1 MTCISKKF
9 LVYYIHKIR
18 MRKKVKI
25 PMNYNDIVARIK
37 KGEDPEAIVKE
48 FTDNM
53 NKAQAEMAAAK
64 EAAAKNEAKSKK
76 MDEISIAI
84 AHALN
89 EYAVVAG
96 IPDVKLRGAEVRSI
110 LDEFLPV
117 IEQFKNVKIH
127 VAKAEPKK
135 MKSID
140 DVFTDFFKSM
150 GI

>member
-1 MTCISKKF
+1 
-9 LVYYIHKIR
+9 
-18 MRKKVKI
+18 
-25 PMNYNDIVARIK
+25 MNYEEIIARIQ

-53 NKAQAEMAAAK
+53 NKAQAEVAAAK
-64 EAAAKNEAKSKK
+64 EAKAKNEAKSKK
-76 MDEISIAI
+76 MDEISMAI

-117 IEQFKNVKIH
+117 IEQFKDINVH
-127 VAKAEPKK
+127 VAKVNPKK
-135 MKSID
+135 TKSVD

>member
-1 MTCISKKF
+1 
-9 LVYYIHKIR
+9 
-18 MRKKVKI
+18 
-25 PMNYNDIVARIK
+25 MNYNDIVARIK
-37 KGEDPEAIVKE
+37 KGETPESIVKE

-53 NKAQAEMAAAK
+53 NKAQKEIAAEAEAAK
-64 EAAAKNEAKSKK
+64 ASEAKSKK
-76 MDEISIAI
+76 MDEISMAI

-89 EYAVVAG
+89 EYAIVAG

-117 IEQFKNVKIH
+117 IEQFKNIKVH

>member
-1 MTCISKKF
+1 
-9 LVYYIHKIR
+9 
-18 MRKKVKI
+18 
-25 PMNYNDIVARIK
+25 MNYEEIIARIQ
-37 KGEDPEAIVKE
+37 KGENPEAIVKE

-53 NKAQAEMAAAK
+53 NKAQAEVAAAK
-64 EAAAKNEAKSKK
+64 EAEAKNEAKSKK

-117 IEQFKNVKIH
+117 IESLKNVKVH
-127 VAKAEPKK
+127 VAEANPKK
-135 MKSID
+135 TKSID

>member
-1 MTCISKKF
+1 
-9 LVYYIHKIR
+9 
-18 MRKKVKI
+18 
-25 PMNYNDIVARIK
+25 MNYEEIIARIQ
-37 KGEDPEAIVKE
+37 KGENPEAIVKE

-53 NKAQAEMAAAK
+53 NKAQAEVAAAK
-64 EAAAKNEAKSKK
+64 EAEAKNEAKSKK

-96 IPDVKLRGAEVRSI
+96 IPDVKLRGAEVRDI

-117 IEQFKNVKIH
+117 IESLKDVKIH
-127 VAKAEPKK
+127 VAKANPKK
-135 MKSID
+135 TKSID
-140 DVFTDFFKSM
+140 DVFTDFFKSI

>member
-1 MTCISKKF
+1 
-9 LVYYIHKIR
+9 
-18 MRKKVKI
+18 
-25 PMNYNDIVARIK
+25 MNYNDIVARIK
-37 KGEDPEAIVKE
+37 NGEDPETIVKE

-53 NKAQAEMAAAK
+53 NKAQKEIAAEAEAAK
-64 EAAAKNEAKSKK
+64 ASEAKSKK

-89 EYAVVAG
+89 EYAIVAG
-96 IPDVKLRGAEVRSI
+96 IPDVKLRGAEVRTI

>member
-1 MTCISKKF
+1 
-9 LVYYIHKIR
+9 
-18 MRKKVKI
+18 
-25 PMNYNDIVARIK
+25 MNYEEIIARIQ
-37 KGEDPEAIVKE
+37 KGENPEAIVKE

-53 NKAQAEMAAAK
+53 NKAQAEVAAAK

-96 IPDVKLRGAEVRSI
+96 IPDVKLRGAEVRTI

>member
-1 MTCISKKF
+1 
-9 LVYYIHKIR
+9 
-18 MRKKVKI
+18 
-25 PMNYNDIVARIK
+25 MNYEDIIARIK

-48 FTDNM
+48 FTDNF
-53 NKAQAEMAAAK
+53 NKAKAEVAAAK
-64 EAAAKNEAKSKK
+64 EAEAKNEAKSKK

-117 IEQFKNVKIH
+117 IEQFKDIKIH

-135 MKSID
+135 LKSID
-140 DVFTDFFKSM
+140 DVFVDFFKSM

>member
-1 MTCISKKF
+1 
-9 LVYYIHKIR
+9 
-18 MRKKVKI
+18 
-25 PMNYNDIVARIK
+25 MNYNDIVARIK

-53 NKAQAEMAAAK
+53 NKAQQEIAAEAEAAK
-64 EAAAKNEAKSKK
+64 ASEAKSKK

-96 IPDVKLRGAEVRSI
+96 IPDVKLRGAEVRTI

>member
-1 MTCISKKF
+1 
-9 LVYYIHKIR
+9 
-18 MRKKVKI
+18 
-25 PMNYNDIVARIK
+25 MNYNDIVAMLAAGKTTDEI
-37 KGEDPEAIVKE
+37 AKE
-48 FTDNM
+48 FTDAL
-53 NKAQAEMAAAK
+53 NKAAAEQKAAEEAAK
-64 EAAAKNEAKSKK
+64 VSETKSKK

-96 IPDVKLRGAEVRSI
+96 IPDVKLRGSEVRSI

-117 IEQFKNVKIH
+117 IEQFKNIKVH
-127 VAKAEPKK
+127 VTKTSPKK
-135 MKSID
+135 AKSID

>member
-1 MTCISKKF
+1 
-9 LVYYIHKIR
+9 

-25 PMNYNDIVARIK
+25 PMNYEEIMARIQ
-37 KGEDPEAIVKE
+37 KGDSAEDIVKE
-48 FTDNM
+48 FHENVR
-53 NKAQAEMAAAK
+53 KAQETVAAETAAAK
-64 EAAAKNEAKSKK
+64 ANEAKSKK
-76 MDEISIAI
+76 MDEISKAI

-89 EYAVVAG
+89 EYAVLAG

-110 LDEFLPV
+110 LNEFLPV
-117 IEQFKNVKIH
+117 IEQFKDIKIH

-140 DVFTDFFKSM
+140 DVFVDFFKSM

>member
-1 MTCISKKF
+1 
-9 LVYYIHKIR
+9 
-18 MRKKVKI
+18 
-25 PMNYNDIVARIK
+25 MNYEEIIARIQ
-37 KGEDPEAIVKE
+37 KGENPEAIVKE

-53 NKAQAEMAAAK
+53 NKAQAEVAAAK
-64 EAAAKNEAKSKK
+64 EAEAKNEAKSKK
-76 MDEISIAI
+76 MDEISMAI

-117 IEQFKNVKIH
+117 IESLKDVKVH
-127 VAKAEPKK
+127 VAKASPKK

-140 DVFTDFFKSM
+140 DVFTDFFKSI

>member
-1 MTCISKKF
+1 
-9 LVYYIHKIR
+9 
-18 MRKKVKI
+18 
-25 PMNYNDIVARIK
+25 MNYNDIVARIK

-53 NKAQAEMAAAK
+53 NKAQKEIAAEAEAAK
-64 EAAAKNEAKSKK
+64 ASEAKSKK
-76 MDEISIAI
+76 MDEISMAI

-89 EYAVVAG
+89 EYAIVAG
-96 IPDVKLRGAEVRSI
+96 IPDVKLRGAEVRTI

-127 VAKAEPKK
+127 VAKTEPKK
-135 MKSID
+135 LKSID

>member
-1 MTCISKKF
+1 
-9 LVYYIHKIR
+9 
-18 MRKKVKI
+18 
-25 PMNYNDIVARIK
+25 MNYEEIIARIQ
-37 KGEDPEAIVKE
+37 KGENPEAIVKE
-48 FTDNM
+48 FTDNI
-53 NKAQAEMAAAK
+53 NKAQAEVAAAK
-64 EAAAKNEAKSKK
+64 EAEAKNEAKSKK

-96 IPDVKLRGAEVRSI
+96 IPDVKLRGAEVRTI

>member
-1 MTCISKKF
+1 
-9 LVYYIHKIR
+9 
-18 MRKKVKI
+18 
-25 PMNYNDIVARIK
+25 MNYNDIVARIK

-48 FTDNM
+48 FTDNI
-53 NKAQAEMAAAK
+53 NKAQQEIAAEAEAAK
-64 EAAAKNEAKSKK
+64 ANEAKSKK
-76 MDEISIAI
+76 MDEISKAI

-89 EYAVVAG
+89 EYAVLAG
-96 IPDVKLRGAEVRSI
+96 IPDVKLRGSEVRSI

-117 IEQFKNVKIH
+117 IEQFKDIKIH

-140 DVFTDFFKSM
+140 DVFVDFFKSI

>member
-1 MTCISKKF
+1 
-9 LVYYIHKIR
+9 
-18 MRKKVKI
+18 
-25 PMNYNDIVARIK
+25 MNYEEIIARIQ
-37 KGEDPEAIVKE
+37 KGENPEAIVKE

-53 NKAQAEMAAAK
+53 NKAQAEVAAAK
-64 EAAAKNEAKSKK
+64 EAEAKNEAKSKK

-96 IPDVKLRGAEVRSI
+96 IPDVKLHGAEVRAI

-117 IEQFKNVKIH
+117 IESLKDIKVH
-127 VAKAEPKK
+127 VAKVNPKK
-135 MKSID
+135 TKSID
-140 DVFTDFFKSM
+140 DVFADFFKDL

>member
-1 MTCISKKF
+1 
-9 LVYYIHKIR
+9 

-25 PMNYNDIVARIK
+25 PMNYNDIAAMLAAGKTTDEI
-37 KGEDPEAIVKE
+37 AKE
-48 FTDNM
+48 FTDAL
-53 NKAQAEMAAAK
+53 NKAAAEQKAAEEAAK
-64 EAAAKNEAKSKK
+64 ASEAKSKK
-76 MDEISIAI
+76 MDEISMAI

-89 EYAVVAG
+89 EYAVLAD
-96 IPDVKLRGAEVRSI
+96 IPDVKLRGAEVRTI

-117 IEQFKNVKIH
+117 IESLKDVKIH
-127 VAKAEPKK
+127 VAKANPKK

>member
-1 MTCISKKF
+1 
-9 LVYYIHKIR
+9 
-18 MRKKVKI
+18 
-25 PMNYNDIVARIK
+25 MNYNDIVARIK

-53 NKAQAEMAAAK
+53 NKAQQEIAAEAEAAK
-64 EAAAKNEAKSKK
+64 ASEAKSKK
-76 MDEISIAI
+76 MDEISMAI

-89 EYAVVAG
+89 EYAILAG

-117 IEQFKNVKIH
+117 IEQFKDIKIH

-140 DVFTDFFKSM
+140 DVFVDFFKSM

>member
-1 MTCISKKF
+1 
-9 LVYYIHKIR
+9 
-18 MRKKVKI
+18 
-25 PMNYNDIVARIK
+25 MNYEEIIARIQ

-53 NKAQAEMAAAK
+53 NKAQAEVAAAK
-64 EAAAKNEAKSKK
+64 EAEAKNEAKSKK
-76 MDEISIAI
+76 LDDISIAI

-89 EYAVVAG
+89 DYAIVAG

-117 IEQFKNVKIH
+117 IESLKDVKVH
-127 VAKAEPKK
+127 VAKANPKK

-140 DVFTDFFKSM
+140 DVFADFFKSL

>member
-1 MTCISKKF
+1 
-9 LVYYIHKIR
+9 
-18 MRKKVKI
+18 
-25 PMNYNDIVARIK
+25 MNYEEIIARIQ
-37 KGEDPEAIVKE
+37 KGENPEAIVKE

-53 NKAQAEMAAAK
+53 NKAQAEVAAAK
-64 EAAAKNEAKSKK
+64 EAEAKNEAKSKK

-110 LDEFLPV
+110 LDEYLPV
-117 IEQFKNVKIH
+117 IESLKDIKVH
-127 VAKAEPKK
+127 VAKVNPKK
-135 MKSID
+135 TKSID
-140 DVFTDFFKSM
+140 DVFADFFKDL

>member
-1 MTCISKKF
+1 
-9 LVYYIHKIR
+9 
-18 MRKKVKI
+18 
-25 PMNYNDIVARIK
+25 MNYNDIVARIK

-48 FTDNM
+48 FTDNI
-53 NKAQAEMAAAK
+53 NKAQKEVAAEAEAAK
-64 EAAAKNEAKSKK
+64 ASEAKSKK

-96 IPDVKLRGAEVRSI
+96 IPDVKLRGVEVRKI

-117 IEQFKNVKIH
+117 IEQLKDIKIH

-135 MKSID
+135 AKTAKFKNPE
-140 DVFTDFFKSM
+140 DVFNWFF
-150 GI
+150 GEIGV